1 MNIKIQILLLLI
13 PLTFIYE
20 ANCQFKLDTYAIEG
34 VHVIDVKNRRIIEN
48 QTLVI
53 ENDIISGIFD
63 SNNYNKPDSIQ
74 VMNFR
79 GHFVVPGLID
89 AHVHLATNPSKED
102 NFEVTKKRLEYLL
115 KNGITTVRDMAGDT
129 RYLNFLSR
137 QALLDNILSPDI
149 YFSALLAGESFFKD
163 PRTKLAAQGF
173 ESGKAPWMHGINT
186 NSNLSQIIAEAKGT
200 GATGLKIYADLDKT
214 LVKRIVQEAHSQE
227 LKVWAHATVFPAR
240 PSEVNQSGVD
250 VMSHATYLAW
260 EGEKEIPS
268 DASHRFRK
276 LEKFNISNSAFQ
288 TLMEEMKSNQTILDA
303 TISVYKRRFPDS
315 TLYKYGVALT
325 KLAYQNKV
333 KIGVGTDKPLMDLTV
348 IAPIFQEMN
357 ALQEDVGMEPID
369 IIRAATIVNAEM
381 LGKESD
387 IGSIEVGKKANLLIL
402 KSNPL
407 ISINNIKSIEVV
419 IKNGRLFNTN

>member
-1 MNIKIQILLLLI
+1 MTNKIKVLSIIIFLALVSDA
-13 PLTFIYE
+13 Y
-20 ANCQFKLDTYAIEG
+20 CQFKLETYAIVG
-34 VHVIDVKNRRIIEN
+34 VNVIDVKNRRIIEN

-63 SNNYNKPDSIQ
+63 SNDYNKPDSIQ

-115 KNGITTVRDMAGDT
+115 KNGITTVRDMAGDA
-129 RYLNFLSR
+129 RYLNYLSR
-137 QALLDNILSPDI
+137 QASLDNIVSPDI

-173 ESGKAPWMHGINT
+173 ESGKAPWMRGINT

-227 LKVWAHATVFPAR
+227 LKVWAHSTVFPAR

-250 VMSHATYLAW
+250 VMSHATYIAW
-260 EGEKEIPS
+260 EGEKEIPA
-268 DASHRFRK
+268 DASNRFRK
-276 LEKFNISNSAFQ
+276 LEQFDIDNPKFQS
-288 TLMEEMKSNQTILDA
+288 LMEDMKNSQTILDA

-333 KIGVGTDKPLMDLTV
+333 KIGVGTDKLLTDLTV
-348 IAPIFQEMN
+348 AAPIFQEMN
-357 ALQEDVGMEPID
+357 ALQEDVLMEPID
-369 IIRAATIVNAEM
+369 IIRGATIINAEM
-381 LGKESD
+381 LGKESE
-387 IGSIEVGKKANLLIL
+387 IGSIEIGKKANLIIL
-402 KSNPL
+402 KSSPL
-407 ISINNIKSIEVV
+407 EDIDDIKSIEVV
-419 IKNGRLFNTN
+419 IKNGKLFNTN